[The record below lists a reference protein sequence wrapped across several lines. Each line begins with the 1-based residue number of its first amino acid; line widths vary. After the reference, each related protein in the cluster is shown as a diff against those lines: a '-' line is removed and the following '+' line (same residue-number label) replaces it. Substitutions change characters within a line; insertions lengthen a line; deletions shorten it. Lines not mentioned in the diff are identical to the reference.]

1 MPLEVLGNSVSI
13 MHKGA
18 RQLKYLNKFKH
29 PNKAKRLVVFKRT
42 SIPSPTP
49 YIVQQW
55 LRLAELARETRGM
68 TYDEVMN
75 YIYANIDR
83 ISGPIKPESVR
94 RREKEA
100 RYKRAD
106 EHIEWMKEYLRRA
119 GKGEELGMYEAGRYF
134 ERP

>member
-1 MPLEVLGNSVSI
+1 MPLEVLGNKVSI

-29 PNKAKRLVVFKRT
+29 PSKAKRLVVFKRT

-55 LRLAELARETRGM
+55 LRLAELATETRGM

-75 YIYANIDR
+75 HIYANIDR
-83 ISGPIKPESVR
+83 ISGPIKPARVKEM
-94 RREKEA
+94 EKEA

-106 EHIEWMKEYLRRA
+106 ANIAWMREYLRA
-119 GKGEELGMYEAGRYF
+119 GGKTPTPVGF
-134 ERP
+134 ERL